1 MMPTYPQLLSP
12 TYEPHVYSASWQK
25 QYVAQFFTL
34 ESGEKNGNSATY
46 RCRLHP
52 EAPVFKAHFPGF
64 PVLPGV
70 LTLKMVVDAINASQ
84 FFSTQT
90 LTVQSIGNA
99 KYLAVVNPQ
108 ETQEVEISVTLK
120 AEKNADE
127 PAVFQFKATV
137 QNGETRFATFS
148 FSCTAADF
156 ITVGVEEN
164 EVCAVIPT
172 YQNAKTLLKVVAD
185 VHRVVDTVFVVDDGS
200 NDGTAALL
208 DKATGNERPEKVL
221 THPKNCGKGAA
232 LKTGLT
238 YARQQGFRYAV
249 TVDADGQH
257 RADDIPALLKA
268 VEEEPDALAIGSRGL
283 QHENMPAKS
292 TFANRFSNFW
302 FALQT
307 LQRLP
312 DTQSGLRVYPLRCL
326 HGLRWM
332 SARYEAELTLLV
344 FSAWAG
350 VKLLPVPVSVYY
362 PPRDQRVTH
371 FRPGRDF
378 TRISVLNTLLCF
390 LMVVYGWPRIFA
402 DRLQGVSKACFVSRE
417 LFTLTSCQIW

>member
-1 MMPTYPQLLSP
+1 MSLTSIL
-12 TYEPHVYSASWQK
+12 PHGKK

-90 LTVQSIGNA
+90 LMVQSIGNA

-108 ETQEVEISVTLK
+108 ETQEVEISVALK

-172 YQNAKTLLKVVAD
+172 YQNAKTLLQVVAD

-208 DKATGNERPEKVL
+208 DKATGSERPEKVL

-257 RADDIPALLKA
+257 RANDIPALLKA

-312 DTQSGLRVYPLRCL
+312 DTQSGLRIYPLRRL

-390 LMVVYGWPRIFA
+390 LMVVYGWPRIFCRQIA
-402 DRLQGVSKACFVSRE
+402 RGVKGVFCK
-417 LFTLTSCQIW
+417 

>member
-1 MMPTYPQLLSP
+1 MSLTSIL
-12 TYEPHVYSASWQK
+12 PHGKK

-34 ESGEKNGNSATY
+34 EAGEKNGNSATY

-52 EAPVFKAHFPGF
+52 EAPVFKVHFPGF

-156 ITVGVEEN
+156 MTVGVEEN

-312 DTQSGLRVYPLRCL
+312 DTQSGLRVYPLRRL

-332 SARYEAELTLLV
+332 SARYEDELTLLV

-390 LMVVYGWPRIFA
+390 LMVVYGWPRIFCRQIA
-402 DRLQGVSKACFVSRE
+402 RGVKGVFRK
-417 LFTLTSCQIW
+417 

>member
-1 MMPTYPQLLSP
+1 MSLTSIL
-12 TYEPHVYSASWQK
+12 PHGKK

-34 ESGEKNGNSATY
+34 EAGEKNGNSATY

-108 ETQEVEISVTLK
+108 ETQEVEISVALK

-164 EVCAVIPT
+164 EVCAIIPT
-172 YQNAKTLLKVVAD
+172 YQNAKTLLQVVAD
-185 VHRVVDTVFVVDDGS
+185 VHRVVDTVIVVDDGS

-312 DTQSGLRVYPLRCL
+312 DTQSGLRVYPLRRL

-390 LMVVYGWPRIFA
+390 LMVVYGWPRIFCRQIA
-402 DRLQGVSKACFVSRE
+402 RGVKGVFRK
-417 LFTLTSCQIW
+417 

>member
-1 MMPTYPQLLSP
+1 MSLTSIL
-12 TYEPHVYSASWQK
+12 PHGKK

-34 ESGEKNGNSATY
+34 EAGEKNGNSATY

-108 ETQEVEISVTLK
+108 ETQEVEISVALK

-137 QNGETRFATFS
+137 QNGETRFATLS

-172 YQNAKTLLKVVAD
+172 YQNAKTLLQVVAD

-312 DTQSGLRVYPLRCL
+312 DTQSGLRVYPLRRL

-332 SARYEAELTLLV
+332 STRYEAELTLLV

-350 VKLLPVPVSVYY
+350 VKLLPVSVSVYY

-390 LMVVYGWPRIFA
+390 LMVVYGWPRIFFRQIA
-402 DRLQGVSKACFVSRE
+402 RGVKGVFRK
-417 LFTLTSCQIW
+417 

>member
-1 MMPTYPQLLSP
+1 MSLTSIL
-12 TYEPHVYSASWQK
+12 PHGKK

-108 ETQEVEISVTLK
+108 ETQEVEISVALK

-127 PAVFQFKATV
+127 PVVFQFKATV

-172 YQNAKTLLKVVAD
+172 YQNAKTLLKVVSD

-232 LKTGLT
+232 LKTGLA

-312 DTQSGLRVYPLRCL
+312 DTQSGLRIYPLRRL

-390 LMVVYGWPRIFA
+390 LMVVYGWPRIFCRQIA
-402 DRLQGVSKACFVSRE
+402 RGVKGVFRK
-417 LFTLTSCQIW
+417 

>member
-1 MMPTYPQLLSP
+1 MSLTSIL
-12 TYEPHVYSASWQK
+12 PHGKK

-34 ESGEKNGNSATY
+34 EAGEKNGNSATY

-108 ETQEVEISVTLK
+108 ETQEVEISVALK
-120 AEKNADE
+120 TEKNADE

-312 DTQSGLRVYPLRCL
+312 DTQSGLRIYPLRRL

-390 LMVVYGWPRIFA
+390 LMVVYGWPRIFCRQIA
-402 DRLQGVSKACFVSRE
+402 RGVIGVFRK
-417 LFTLTSCQIW
+417 

>member
-1 MMPTYPQLLSP
+1 MSLTSIL
-12 TYEPHVYSASWQK
+12 PHGKK

-108 ETQEVEISVTLK
+108 ETQEVEISVALK

-127 PAVFQFKATV
+127 LTVFQFKATV

-185 VHRVVDTVFVVDDGS
+185 VHRVVDTVLVVNDGS

-238 YARQQGFRYAV
+238 YARQQGFRYAM

-283 QHENMPAKS
+283 KHENMPAKS

-312 DTQSGLRVYPLRCL
+312 DTQSGLRVYPLRRL

-332 SARYEAELTLLV
+332 STRYEAELTLLV

-390 LMVVYGWPRIFA
+390 LMVVYGWPRIFCRQIA
-402 DRLQGVSKACFVSRE
+402 RGVKGVFCK
-417 LFTLTSCQIW
+417 

>member
-1 MMPTYPQLLSP
+1 MSLTSIL
-12 TYEPHVYSASWQK
+12 PHGKK

-108 ETQEVEISVTLK
+108 ETQEVEINVALK

-156 ITVGVEEN
+156 MTVGVEEN

-390 LMVVYGWPRIFA
+390 LMVVYGWPRIFCRQIA
-402 DRLQGVSKACFVSRE
+402 RGVKGVFCK
-417 LFTLTSCQIW
+417 

>member
-1 MMPTYPQLLSP
+1 MSLTSIL
-12 TYEPHVYSASWQK
+12 PHDKK

-34 ESGEKNGNSATY
+34 EAGEKNGNSATY

-108 ETQEVEISVTLK
+108 ETQEVEISVALK

-185 VHRVVDTVFVVDDGS
+185 VHRVVDTVIVVDDGS

-249 TVDADGQH
+249 TMDADGQH

-312 DTQSGLRVYPLRCL
+312 DTQSGLRVYPLRRL

-390 LMVVYGWPRIFA
+390 LMVVYGWPRIFCRQIA
-402 DRLQGVSKACFVSRE
+402 RGVKGVFRK
-417 LFTLTSCQIW
+417 

>member
-1 MMPTYPQLLSP
+1 MSLTSIL
-12 TYEPHVYSASWQK
+12 PHGKK

-108 ETQEVEISVTLK
+108 ETQEVEISVALK

-172 YQNAKTLLKVVAD
+172 YQNAKTLLQVVAD

-221 THPKNCGKGAA
+221 THPKNCGKGAV

-312 DTQSGLRVYPLRCL
+312 DTQSGLRVYPLRRL
-326 HGLRWM
+326 HGMHWM

-390 LMVVYGWPRIFA
+390 LMVVYGWPRIFCRQIA
-402 DRLQGVSKACFVSRE
+402 RGVKGVFCK
-417 LFTLTSCQIW
+417 

>member
-1 MMPTYPQLLSP
+1 MSLTSIL
-12 TYEPHVYSASWQK
+12 PHGKK

-90 LTVQSIGNA
+90 LMVQSIGNA

-108 ETQEVEISVTLK
+108 ETQEVEINVALK

-172 YQNAKTLLKVVAD
+172 YQNAKTLLQVVAD

-390 LMVVYGWPRIFA
+390 LMVVYGWPRIFCRQIA
-402 DRLQGVSKACFVSRE
+402 RGVKGVFRK
-417 LFTLTSCQIW
+417 

>member
-1 MMPTYPQLLSP
+1 MSLTSILPQGK
-12 TYEPHVYSASWQK
+12 K

-108 ETQEVEISVTLK
+108 ETPEVEISVALK

-312 DTQSGLRVYPLRCL
+312 DTQSGLRVYPLQRL

-390 LMVVYGWPRIFA
+390 LMVVYGWPRIFCRQIA
-402 DRLQGVSKACFVSRE
+402 RGVKGVFCK
-417 LFTLTSCQIW
+417 

>member
-1 MMPTYPQLLSP
+1 MSLTSIL
-12 TYEPHVYSASWQK
+12 PHGKK

-34 ESGEKNGNSATY
+34 EAGEKNGNSATY

-108 ETQEVEISVTLK
+108 ETQEVEISVALK

-378 TRISVLNTLLCF
+378 TRISVLNTLLCL
-390 LMVVYGWPRIFA
+390 LMVVYGWPRIFCRQIA
-402 DRLQGVSKACFVSRE
+402 RGVKGVFRK
-417 LFTLTSCQIW
+417 

>member
-1 MMPTYPQLLSP
+1 MSLTSIL
-12 TYEPHVYSASWQK
+12 PHGKK

-34 ESGEKNGNSATY
+34 EAGEKNGNSATY

-108 ETQEVEISVTLK
+108 ETQEVEISVALK

-268 VEEEPDALAIGSRGL
+268 VEEESDALAIGSRGL

-312 DTQSGLRVYPLRCL
+312 DTQSGLRVYPLRRL
-326 HGLRWM
+326 HGMHWM

-390 LMVVYGWPRIFA
+390 LMVVYGWPRIFCRQIA
-402 DRLQGVSKACFVSRE
+402 RGVKGVFRK
-417 LFTLTSCQIW
+417 

>member
-1 MMPTYPQLLSP
+1 MSLTSIL
-12 TYEPHVYSASWQK
+12 PHGKK

-34 ESGEKNGNSATY
+34 ESGERNGNSATY

-108 ETQEVEISVTLK
+108 ETQEVEISVALK
-120 AEKNADE
+120 VEKNADE

-156 ITVGVEEN
+156 MTVGVEEN

-312 DTQSGLRVYPLRCL
+312 DTQSGLRVYPLRRL

-390 LMVVYGWPRIFA
+390 LMVVYGWPRIFCRQIA
-402 DRLQGVSKACFVSRE
+402 RGVKGVFCK
-417 LFTLTSCQIW
+417 

>member
-1 MMPTYPQLLSP
+1 MSLTSIL
-12 TYEPHVYSASWQK
+12 PHGKK

-46 RCRLHP
+46 RCRLHL

-108 ETQEVEISVTLK
+108 ETQEVEISVTQK

-350 VKLLPVPVSVYY
+350 VKLLPIPVSVYY

-390 LMVVYGWPRIFA
+390 LMVVYGWPRIFCRQIA
-402 DRLQGVSKACFVSRE
+402 RGVKGVFCK
-417 LFTLTSCQIW
+417 

>member
-1 MMPTYPQLLSP
+1 MSLTSIL
-12 TYEPHVYSASWQK
+12 PHGKK

-34 ESGEKNGNSATY
+34 EAGEKNGNSATY

-108 ETQEVEISVTLK
+108 ETQEVEISVALK

-156 ITVGVEEN
+156 MTVGVEEN

-172 YQNAKTLLKVVAD
+172 YQNAKTLLQVVAD

-307 LQRLP
+307 FQRLP
-312 DTQSGLRVYPLRCL
+312 DTQSGLRVYPLRRL

-390 LMVVYGWPRIFA
+390 LMVVYGWPRIFCRQIA
-402 DRLQGVSKACFVSRE
+402 RGVKGVFRK
-417 LFTLTSCQIW
+417 

>member
-1 MMPTYPQLLSP
+1 MSLTSIL
-12 TYEPHVYSASWQK
+12 PHGKK

-108 ETQEVEISVTLK
+108 ETQEVEINVALK

-221 THPKNCGKGAA
+221 THPKNCGKGAT

-312 DTQSGLRVYPLRCL
+312 DTQSGLRVYPLRRL

-390 LMVVYGWPRIFA
+390 LMVVYGWPRIFCRQIA
-402 DRLQGVSKACFVSRE
+402 RGVKGVFRK
-417 LFTLTSCQIW
+417 

>member
-1 MMPTYPQLLSP
+1 MSLTSIL
-12 TYEPHVYSASWQK
+12 PHGKK

-34 ESGEKNGNSATY
+34 EAGEKNGNSATY

-90 LTVQSIGNA
+90 LMVQSIGNA

-108 ETQEVEISVTLK
+108 ETQEVEISVALK

-312 DTQSGLRVYPLRCL
+312 DTQSGLRVYPLRYL

-390 LMVVYGWPRIFA
+390 LMVVYGWPRIFC
-402 DRLQGVSKACFVSRE
+402 RQIVRGVKGVFRK
-417 LFTLTSCQIW
+417 

>member
-1 MMPTYPQLLSP
+1 MSLTSIL
-12 TYEPHVYSASWQK
+12 PHGKK

-34 ESGEKNGNSATY
+34 EAGEKNGNSATY

-108 ETQEVEISVTLK
+108 ETQEVEISVALK

-312 DTQSGLRVYPLRCL
+312 DTQSGLRVYPLRRL

-371 FRPGRDF
+371 FRPRRDF

-390 LMVVYGWPRIFA
+390 LMVVYGWPRIFCRQIA
-402 DRLQGVSKACFVSRE
+402 RGVKGVFRK
-417 LFTLTSCQIW
+417 

>member
-1 MMPTYPQLLSP
+1 MSLTSIL
-12 TYEPHVYSASWQK
+12 PHGKK

-34 ESGEKNGNSATY
+34 EAGEKNGNSATY

-108 ETQEVEISVTLK
+108 ETQEVEISVALK

-156 ITVGVEEN
+156 MTVGVEEN

-257 RADDIPALLKA
+257 RADDIPALLQA

-312 DTQSGLRVYPLRCL
+312 DTQSGLRVYPLRRL

-390 LMVVYGWPRIFA
+390 LMVVYGWPRIFCRQIA
-402 DRLQGVSKACFVSRE
+402 RGVKGVFCK
-417 LFTLTSCQIW
+417 

>member
-1 MMPTYPQLLSP
+1 MSLTSIL
-12 TYEPHVYSASWQK
+12 PHGKK

-70 LTLKMVVDAINASQ
+70 LTLKMVVDAINASK

-108 ETQEVEISVTLK
+108 ETQEVEISVALK

-137 QNGETRFATFS
+137 QNSETRFATFS

-156 ITVGVEEN
+156 MTVGVEEN

-312 DTQSGLRVYPLRCL
+312 DTQSGLRVYPLQRL

-390 LMVVYGWPRIFA
+390 LMVVYGWPRIFCRQIA
-402 DRLQGVSKACFVSRE
+402 RGVKGVFCK
-417 LFTLTSCQIW
+417 

>member
-1 MMPTYPQLLSP
+1 MSLTSIL
-12 TYEPHVYSASWQK
+12 PHGKK

-108 ETQEVEISVTLK
+108 ETQEVEISVALK

-200 NDGTAALL
+200 DDGTAALL

-312 DTQSGLRVYPLRCL
+312 DTQSGLRVYPLRRL

-390 LMVVYGWPRIFA
+390 LMVVYGWPRIFCRQIA
-402 DRLQGVSKACFVSRE
+402 RGVKGVFCK
-417 LFTLTSCQIW
+417 

>member
-1 MMPTYPQLLSP
+1 MSLTSIL
-12 TYEPHVYSASWQK
+12 PHGKK

-34 ESGEKNGNSATY
+34 EAGEKNGNSATY

-108 ETQEVEISVTLK
+108 ETQEVEISVALK

-185 VHRVVDTVFVVDDGS
+185 VHRVVDTVFVVNDGS

-257 RADDIPALLKA
+257 RANDIPALLKA

-312 DTQSGLRVYPLRCL
+312 DTQSGLRVYPLRRL

-390 LMVVYGWPRIFA
+390 LMVVYGWPRIFCRQIA
-402 DRLQGVSKACFVSRE
+402 RGVKGVFRK
-417 LFTLTSCQIW
+417 

>member
-1 MMPTYPQLLSP
+1 MSLTSIL
-12 TYEPHVYSASWQK
+12 PHGKK

-34 ESGEKNGNSATY
+34 EAGEKNGNSATY

-108 ETQEVEISVTLK
+108 ETQEVEISVALK

-127 PAVFQFKATV
+127 LTVFQFKATV

-238 YARQQGFRYAV
+238 YACQQGFRYAV

-312 DTQSGLRVYPLRCL
+312 DTQSGLRIYPLRRL

-390 LMVVYGWPRIFA
+390 LMVVYGWPRIFCRQIA
-402 DRLQGVSKACFVSRE
+402 RGVKGVFRK
-417 LFTLTSCQIW
+417 

>member
-1 MMPTYPQLLSP
+1 MSLTSILPQGK
-12 TYEPHVYSASWQK
+12 K

-90 LTVQSIGNA
+90 LMVQSIGNA

-108 ETQEVEISVTLK
+108 ETQEVEISVALK

-156 ITVGVEEN
+156 MTVGVEEN

-268 VEEEPDALAIGSRGL
+268 VEEEPDALAIGSRRL

-312 DTQSGLRVYPLRCL
+312 DTQSGLRVYPLRRL

-390 LMVVYGWPRIFA
+390 LMVVYGWPRIFCRQIA
-402 DRLQGVSKACFVSRE
+402 RGVKGVFRK
-417 LFTLTSCQIW
+417 

>member
-1 MMPTYPQLLSP
+1 MSLTSIL
-12 TYEPHVYSASWQK
+12 PHGKK

-34 ESGEKNGNSATY
+34 EAGEKNGNSATY

-84 FFSTQT
+84 FFSTKT

-108 ETQEVEISVTLK
+108 ETQEVEISVALK

-312 DTQSGLRVYPLRCL
+312 DTQSGLRVYPLRRL

-390 LMVVYGWPRIFA
+390 LMVVYGWPRIFC
-402 DRLQGVSKACFVSRE
+402 RLIARGVKGVFRK
-417 LFTLTSCQIW
+417 

>member
-1 MMPTYPQLLSP
+1 MSLTSIL
-12 TYEPHVYSASWQK
+12 PHGKK

-34 ESGEKNGNSATY
+34 EAGEKNGNSATY

-108 ETQEVEISVTLK
+108 ETQEVEISVALK

-127 PAVFQFKATV
+127 PAVFKFKATV

-148 FSCTAADF
+148 FSCTATDF

-312 DTQSGLRVYPLRCL
+312 DTQSGLRVYPLRRL

-390 LMVVYGWPRIFA
+390 LMVVYGWPRIFCRQIA
-402 DRLQGVSKACFVSRE
+402 RGVKGVFRK
-417 LFTLTSCQIW
+417 

>member
-1 MMPTYPQLLSP
+1 MSLTSIL
-12 TYEPHVYSASWQK
+12 PHGKK

-34 ESGEKNGNSATY
+34 EAGEKNGNSATY

-108 ETQEVEISVTLK
+108 ETQEVEISVALK

-156 ITVGVEEN
+156 MTVGVEEN

-268 VEEEPDALAIGSRGL
+268 VEEEPDALVIGSRGL

-378 TRISVLNTLLCF
+378 TRISMLNTLLCF
-390 LMVVYGWPRIFA
+390 LMVAYGWPRIFCRQIA
-402 DRLQGVSKACFVSRE
+402 RGVKGVFRK
-417 LFTLTSCQIW
+417 

>member
-1 MMPTYPQLLSP
+1 MSLTSIL
-12 TYEPHVYSASWQK
+12 PHGKK

-34 ESGEKNGNSATY
+34 EAGEKNGNSATY

-108 ETQEVEISVTLK
+108 ETQEVEISVALK

-156 ITVGVEEN
+156 MTVGVEEN

-312 DTQSGLRVYPLRCL
+312 DTQSGLRVYPLRRL

-390 LMVVYGWPRIFA
+390 LMVVYGWPRIFC
-402 DRLQGVSKACFVSRE
+402 RQITRGVKGVFCK
-417 LFTLTSCQIW
+417 

>member
-1 MMPTYPQLLSP
+1 MSLTSIL
-12 TYEPHVYSASWQK
+12 PHGKK

-108 ETQEVEISVTLK
+108 ETQEVEISVALK

-268 VEEEPDALAIGSRGL
+268 VEEEPDALVIGSRGL

-390 LMVVYGWPRIFA
+390 LMVVYGWPRIFCRQIA
-402 DRLQGVSKACFVSRE
+402 RGVKGVFRK
-417 LFTLTSCQIW
+417 

>member
-1 MMPTYPQLLSP
+1 MSLTSIL
-12 TYEPHVYSASWQK
+12 PHGKK

-108 ETQEVEISVTLK
+108 ETQEVEISVALK

-156 ITVGVEEN
+156 MTVGVEEN

-390 LMVVYGWPRIFA
+390 LMVVYGWPRIFCRQIA
-402 DRLQGVSKACFVSRE
+402 RGVKGVFRK
-417 LFTLTSCQIW
+417 

>member
-1 MMPTYPQLLSP
+1 MSLTSIL
-12 TYEPHVYSASWQK
+12 PHGKK

-34 ESGEKNGNSATY
+34 ESGERNGNSATY

-108 ETQEVEISVTLK
+108 ETQEVEISVALK

-127 PAVFQFKATV
+127 PAVSQFKATV

-208 DKATGNERPEKVL
+208 DKATDNERPEKVL

-312 DTQSGLRVYPLRCL
+312 DTQSGLRVYPLRRL

-390 LMVVYGWPRIFA
+390 LMVVYGWPRIFCRQIA
-402 DRLQGVSKACFVSRE
+402 RGVKGVFRK
-417 LFTLTSCQIW
+417 

>member
-1 MMPTYPQLLSP
+1 MSLTSIL
-12 TYEPHVYSASWQK
+12 PHGKK

-34 ESGEKNGNSATY
+34 EAGEKNGNSATY

-108 ETQEVEISVTLK
+108 ETQEVEISVALK

-137 QNGETRFATFS
+137 QNGEMRFATFS

-156 ITVGVEEN
+156 MTVGVEEN

-312 DTQSGLRVYPLRCL
+312 DTQSGLRVYPLRRL

-390 LMVVYGWPRIFA
+390 QMVVYGWPRIFCRQIA
-402 DRLQGVSKACFVSRE
+402 RGVKGVFRK
-417 LFTLTSCQIW
+417 

>member
-1 MMPTYPQLLSP
+1 MSLTSIL
-12 TYEPHVYSASWQK
+12 PHGKK

-84 FFSTQT
+84 FFSTKT

-108 ETQEVEISVTLK
+108 ETQEVEISVALK
-120 AEKNADE
+120 AEKNADK

-148 FSCTAADF
+148 FSCTVADF

-185 VHRVVDTVFVVDDGS
+185 VHRVVNTVFVVDDGS

-312 DTQSGLRVYPLRCL
+312 DTQSGLRVYPLQRL

-390 LMVVYGWPRIFA
+390 LMVVYGWPRIFCRQIA
-402 DRLQGVSKACFVSRE
+402 RGVKGVFRK
-417 LFTLTSCQIW
+417 

>member
-1 MMPTYPQLLSP
+1 MSLTSIL
-12 TYEPHVYSASWQK
+12 PHGKK

-108 ETQEVEISVTLK
+108 ETQEVEISVALK

-164 EVCAVIPT
+164 EVCAIIPT

-312 DTQSGLRVYPLRCL
+312 DTQSGLRVYPLRRL

-344 FSAWAG
+344 FSVWAG

-390 LMVVYGWPRIFA
+390 LMVVYGWPRIFCRQIA
-402 DRLQGVSKACFVSRE
+402 RGVKGVFRK
-417 LFTLTSCQIW
+417 

>member
-1 MMPTYPQLLSP
+1 MSLTSIL
-12 TYEPHVYSASWQK
+12 PHGKK

-34 ESGEKNGNSATY
+34 EAGEKNGNSATY

-99 KYLAVVNPQ
+99 KYLAVINPQ
-108 ETQEVEISVTLK
+108 ETQEVEISVALK

-156 ITVGVEEN
+156 MTVGVEEN

-172 YQNAKTLLKVVAD
+172 YQNAKTLLQVVAD

-200 NDGTAALL
+200 KDGTAALL

-257 RADDIPALLKA
+257 RANDIPALLKA

-312 DTQSGLRVYPLRCL
+312 DTQSGLRVYPLRRL

-390 LMVVYGWPRIFA
+390 LMVVYGWPRIFCRQIA
-402 DRLQGVSKACFVSRE
+402 RGVKGVFRK
-417 LFTLTSCQIW
+417 

>member
-1 MMPTYPQLLSP
+1 MSLTSIL
-12 TYEPHVYSASWQK
+12 PHGKK

-108 ETQEVEISVTLK
+108 ETQEVEISVALK

-156 ITVGVEEN
+156 MTVSVEEN

-268 VEEEPDALAIGSRGL
+268 VEEEPNALAIGSRGL

-312 DTQSGLRVYPLRCL
+312 DTQSGLRIYPLRCL

-390 LMVVYGWPRIFA
+390 LMVVYGWPRIFCRQIA
-402 DRLQGVSKACFVSRE
+402 RGVKGVFRK
-417 LFTLTSCQIW
+417 

>member
-1 MMPTYPQLLSP
+1 MSLTSIL
-12 TYEPHVYSASWQK
+12 PHGKK

-108 ETQEVEISVTLK
+108 ETQEVEISVALK

-127 PAVFQFKATV
+127 LTVFQFKATV

-208 DKATGNERPEKVL
+208 YKATGNERPEKVL

-312 DTQSGLRVYPLRCL
+312 DTQSGLRIYPLRRL

-390 LMVVYGWPRIFA
+390 LMVVYGWPRIFCRQIA
-402 DRLQGVSKACFVSRE
+402 RGVKGVFRK
-417 LFTLTSCQIW
+417 